1 MSPVSSNYSTPVQVN
16 GYSCKNCT
24 DVGYAEK
31 HIDPAHPHSGPYNVN
46 AKSDPSRWNDAVT
59 FGGRL
64 TAIERGTNQTPQPVG
79 GLIDVRA

>member
-1 MSPVSSNYSTPVQVN
+1 MSLVSNNYAMPVQVN

-31 HIDPAHPHSGPYNVN
+31 HIDPAHPQSGPYNLN
-46 AKSDPSRWNDAVT
+46 AESDPSRWNDAVT

-64 TAIERGTNQTPQPVG
+64 RAIERGASQTPQPLG
-79 GLIDVRA
+79 ALTDVRA

>member
-1 MSPVSSNYSTPVQVN
+1 MSPVSSNYAMPVQVN
-16 GYSCKNCT
+16 GYSCMNCT

-31 HIDPAHPHSGPYNVN
+31 HIDPAHPQSGPYNVN

-59 FGGRL
+59 FGGSL
-64 TAIERGTNQTPQPVG
+64 SAIERSVSQTPNAVG

>member
-1 MSPVSSNYSTPVQVN
+1 MSPTSSTYNTPIQVN

-31 HIDPAHPHSGPYNVN
+31 HIDPAHPQSGPYNVN
-46 AKSDPSRWNDAVT
+46 AETDPSRWNDAVS

-64 TAIERGTNQTPQPVG
+64 TAMEQSPSLSQSPIG
-79 GLIDVRA
+79 GLIDIRA